1 MVGELSRRPRQD
13 PSIDRSMFARGIRI
27 ALGATTEI
35 ISMRAFAPQA
45 LKASSA
51 GRSPLWR
58 HAERK

>member
-35 ISMRAFAPQA
+35 IRDLFLDRTCAYCCAPIGLA
-45 LKASSA
+45 P
-51 GRSPLWR
+51 SPMHLDV
-58 HAERK
+58 